1 MTLLDIVN
9 QLLKDGNV
17 INYRV
22 RNDGG
27 IIITAIN
34 GKHYSGAEGNKMART
49 MVGATLSEAR
59 SIQLKSIRPKKG
71 QSPKSRKKPPIP
83 EDLKSMLRKVQRL
96 WKKNIDPRL
105 GKITTKKLRWN
116 IENLGIVRAKEKLE
130 QALRYAEGLAY
141 SKNIDALLGYI
152 NELKNKLIDSSDIK
166 ALEELKE
173 DIILNYDKIKEEW
186 ISSIYDLLYDINHGR
201 DVRDVAN
208 AIIYL
213 INTY

>member
-17 INYRV
+17 IKYRV

-173 DIILNYDKIKEEW
+173 DIILNYDKIREEW
-186 ISSIYDLLYDINHGR
+186 ISSIYELLYDINHGR
-201 DVRDVAN
+201 DVRDVAS
-208 AIIYL
+208 AIYYL